1 MSIIVR
7 KATLEDTVFI
17 AQMLLKST
25 RADKQIGIFDLIF
38 DKIDDVEILKFLE
51 ALVKTT
57 TKHKYHYTNFL
68 IAQIDDQKVGTLCTY
83 ESRIA
88 TRDSFIKSLEEIGIA
103 INSNIEVVLKIFDE
117 CSFNLGN
124 RVLMFD
130 CMEELEDFI
139 DIGVLKTLMQ
149 KSLLNA
155 RLKGYSVAQTIV
167 ESGSFDRLLYYKKLN
182 FKEIRSLE
190 CELYKEYF
198 GRLGLTLLSIE
209 F

>member
-25 RADKQIGIFDLIF
+25 RADKQIGVFDLIF
-38 DKIDDVEILKFLE
+38 DKVDDLEILKILE

-68 IAQIDDQKVGTLCTY
+68 IAQIDNQKVGTLCTY

-88 TRDSFIKSLEEIGIA
+88 TNDSFIKSLQEIGIT
-103 INSNIEVVLKIFDE
+103 NSNVQTTLKIFDE
-117 CSFNLGN
+117 CSFNLGS

-139 DIGVLKTLMQ
+139 DIGVLKALMQ

-155 RLKGYSVAQTIV
+155 RLKGYAVAQTIV